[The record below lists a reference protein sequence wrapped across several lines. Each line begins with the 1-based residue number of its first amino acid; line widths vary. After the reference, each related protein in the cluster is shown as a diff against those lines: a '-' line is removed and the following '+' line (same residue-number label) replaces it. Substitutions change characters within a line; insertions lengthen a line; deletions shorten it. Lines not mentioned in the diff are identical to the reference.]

1 MARPGSRSRSGSG
14 APDGGIVIESGMRLM
29 ARSVSGSRSGSGAPD
44 GAIGVVI
51 GFGGGS
57 SVPVIPSSDTNVNHI
72 ERRRNNMQD
81 IIDQLAVIRVQLDEL
96 EKEIR
101 GMMTPKEEE
110 KPPVTMADV
119 RRLMAEKWNLGKRD
133 EVRSLLAAYGAQK
146 LTDVSPGHYEE
157 LAEKIEAL

>member
-1 MARPGSRSRSGSG
+1 M
-14 APDGGIVIESGMRLM
+14 IQNIL
-29 ARSVSGSRSGSGAPD
+29 
-44 GAIGVVI
+44 
-51 GFGGGS
+51 
-57 SVPVIPSSDTNVNHI
+57 
-72 ERRRNNMQD
+72 
-81 IIDQLAVIRVQLDEL
+81 DQLAVIRVQLDEL

-101 GMMTPKEEE
+101 GMMSEKEE

-146 LTDVSPGHYEE
+146 LTDVSAGHYEE

>member
-1 MARPGSRSRSGSG
+1 M
-14 APDGGIVIESGMRLM
+14 
-29 ARSVSGSRSGSGAPD
+29 
-44 GAIGVVI
+44 I
-51 GFGGGS
+51 GFGVGS
-57 SVPVIPSSDTNVNHI
+57 SVPVLASVTADNELNGIALQMTPSPVPVPAPVIPSSDTNVNHI

>member
-1 MARPGSRSRSGSG
+1 M
-14 APDGGIVIESGMRLM
+14 ENL
-29 ARSVSGSRSGSGAPD
+29 
-44 GAIGVVI
+44 
-51 GFGGGS
+51 
-57 SVPVIPSSDTNVNHI
+57 
-72 ERRRNNMQD
+72 
-81 IIDQLAVIRVQLDEL
+81 IDQLQVIRVQLDEL

-101 GMMTPKEEE
+101 GMMPQKEE

-146 LTDVSPGHYEE
+146 LTDVLPEHYEE

>member
-1 MARPGSRSRSGSG
+1 M
-14 APDGGIVIESGMRLM
+14 IQNIL
-29 ARSVSGSRSGSGAPD
+29 
-44 GAIGVVI
+44 
-51 GFGGGS
+51 
-57 SVPVIPSSDTNVNHI
+57 
-72 ERRRNNMQD
+72 
-81 IIDQLAVIRVQLDEL
+81 DQLAVIRVQLDEL

-146 LTDVSPGHYEE
+146 LTEVSPKHYEE